1 MLINSDDELLDKI
14 VNLISEKKGGR
25 SVIIDLREAL
35 IPTEY
40 FVIAEG
46 ENPVH
51 VKAIVSELMAK
62 LPRKAYHREGLA
74 ERRWVALDYG
84 DIVVHVFT
92 KEAREFYDIESL
104 WADHIIDTPASA

>member
-1 MLINSDDELLDKI
+1 MNSENHMLDTII
-14 VNLISEKKGGR
+14 NLIDEKKGIR
-25 SVIIDLREAL
+25 SVVIDLRDAP

-46 ENPVH
+46 ENAVH
-51 VKAIVSELMAK
+51 VKAIISALRAN
-62 LPRKAYHREGLA
+62 LPHKPLHREGVSG
-74 ERRWVALDYG
+74 ERWVVLDYG

-104 WADHIIDTPASA
+104 WADHIMK

>member
-1 MLINSDDELLDKI
+1 MSSERDMLDTILHLIDD
-14 VNLISEKKGGR
+14 KKGSR
-25 SVIIDLREAL
+25 SVVIDLRDAP

-51 VKAIVSELMAK
+51 VKAIISALRSN
-62 LPRKAYHREGLA
+62 LPHKPLHREGVN
-74 ERRWVALDYG
+74 EQRWVVLDYG

-92 KEAREFYDIESL
+92 KEARDCYDIECICP
-104 WADHIIDTPASA
+104 DHIMK

>member
-1 MLINSDDELLDKI
+1 MLVNSESHMLDT
-14 VNLISEKKGGR
+14 
-25 SVIIDLREAL
+25 IIDLIEERKGTRTVVIDLRDAP

-51 VKAIVSELMAK
+51 VKAIISALRSN
-62 LPRKAYHREGLA
+62 LPHKPLHREGVS
-74 ERRWVALDYG
+74 EQRWVVLDYG

-92 KEAREFYDIESL
+92 KEARDFYDIESL
-104 WADHIIDTPASA
+104 WADHIMK

>member
-1 MLINSDDELLDKI
+1 MSINNDTGLLEKI
-14 VNLISEKKGGR
+14 IDLISEKKGGR

-40 FVIAEG
+40 FVIADG
-46 ENPVH
+46 ENSIH

-62 LPRKAYHREGLA
+62 LPRKAFHREGLA
-74 ERRWVALDYG
+74 ERRWVVLDYG

-104 WADHIIDTPASA
+104 WADHIMDIPAPA

>member
-1 MLINSDDELLDKI
+1 VNSESHMLDT
-14 VNLISEKKGGR
+14 
-25 SVIIDLREAL
+25 IIDLIEERKGTRTVVIDLRDAP

-51 VKAIVSELMAK
+51 VKAIISALRSN
-62 LPRKAYHREGLA
+62 LPHKPLHREGVS
-74 ERRWVALDYG
+74 EQRWVVLDYG

-92 KEAREFYDIESL
+92 KEARDFYDIESL
-104 WADHIIDTPASA
+104 WADHIMK